1 MLLTRGNEAMTA
13 TTIRLTMAQAV
24 ARFMVAQKT
33 VVDGETVPIFGGVFA
48 IFGHGN
54 VAGVGEALHAVKDQL
69 PTYRGQNE
77 QGMAHAAI
85 AYAKASFRRRF
96 MACTSSIGPG
106 ALNMVTAAALAH
118 VNRLPVLLLPGDVFA
133 NRLPDPVLQ
142 QVEDWGD
149 GTVSANDVFK
159 PVSRYFDRITR
170 PEQIMPALRR
180 AMQVLTDPAEC
191 GPVTLSLC
199 QDVQAEAY
207 DYPESFFA
215 EKVWVP
221 RRIMPDADEF
231 AAAAAALKLS
241 KKPVIIAGGGVLYS
255 EASDSLIAFAETHGI
270 PVMETQAGKS
280 ALPHAHRLN
289 MGSVGVTGSSA
300 SNELAEQADLVLA
313 VGTRLQDFTTGSWAL
328 FKNEALTIVGLN
340 VQPFDAHKHNGL
352 PLVADARVGLEALD
366 AALTGWTVEA
376 SWTAAAERGKDDW
389 LGAADAAT
397 APTNAELPSDA
408 QVIGAVQ
415 RARPKAT
422 LVCAAGGLPGELH
435 KLWQA
440 DAPGSYHLEYGFS
453 TMGYEIAGGL
463 GVKLARPQDDV
474 VVMVGDGSYMMLNSE
489 LVSTIMLGAPIT
501 VVLLDNAG
509 YGCINRLQMATGGAN
524 FNNLLKDTHHVAL
537 PGIDFAAHAA
547 AMGAQARKVGS
558 LAELEAAL
566 AETEGAERTTV
577 IVIDTDPLATTEA
590 GGHWWDVAVPE
601 VSERQQVN
609 AARAEYE
616 SARKAQRT

>member
-1 MLLTRGNEAMTA
+1 MSQNTV
-13 TTIRLTMAQAV
+13 RLTMAQAV
-24 ARFMVAQKT
+24 ARFLAAQHT
-33 VVDGETVPIFGGVFA
+33 VIEGETVPIFGGVFA

-54 VAGVGEALHAVKDQL
+54 VAGVGEALYSVRDKL

-96 MACTSSIGPG
+96 MACTTSIGPG
-106 ALNMVTAAALAH
+106 ALNMVTAAGLAH
-118 VNRLPVLLLPGDVFA
+118 VNRLPVLFLPGDVFA

-149 GTVSANDVFK
+149 GTVSANDAFR

-170 PEQIMPALRR
+170 PEQIVPALRR

-199 QDVQAEAY
+199 QDVQAEAW

-215 EKVWVP
+215 ERVWTP
-221 RRIMPDADEF
+221 RRMMPDADEF
-231 AAAAAALKLS
+231 ATAAAAIRQAER
-241 KKPVIIAGGGVLYS
+241 PVLIAGGGVLYS
-255 EASDSLIAFAETHGI
+255 EASDSLAEFTEAHGI

-280 ALPHAHRLN
+280 ALPHDHPLN
-289 MGSVGVTGSSA
+289 MGAVGVTGSSA
-300 SNELAEQADLVLA
+300 ANTLAEQADLVIA

-328 FKNEALTIVGLN
+328 FKDAGVKIVGLN
-340 VQPFDAHKHNGL
+340 VQPFDAMKHDAL
-352 PLVADARVGLEALD
+352 PLVGDARVGLDALASALQGWRVSRDWTEQAETGKADWLAD
-366 AALTGWTVEA
+366 ADRA
-376 SWTAAAERGKDDW
+376 TAA
-389 LGAADAAT
+389 
-397 APTNAELPSDA
+397 TNALPSDA

-415 RARPKAT
+415 RARQNAT

-440 DAPGSYHLEYGFS
+440 RGPGSYHLEYGFS

-463 GVKLARPQDDV
+463 GVKLARPEDDV

-489 LVSTIMLGAPIT
+489 LVSSIMLGTPLT
-501 VVLLDNAG
+501 VVVLDNGG

-524 FNNLLKDTHHVAL
+524 FNNLLKDTTHVTL
-537 PGIDFAAHAA
+537 PHIDFAAHAA
-547 AMGAQARKVGS
+547 SMGADARKVGS
-558 LAELEAAL
+558 IAELESAL
-566 AETEGAERTTV
+566 AETRGADRTTV
-577 IVIDTDPLATTEA
+577 IVIDTDPLITTEA

-601 VSERQQVN
+601 VSDRAQVRE
-609 AARAEYE
+609 ARAEYVE
-616 SARKAQRT
+616 AVKRQRL